1 MKGYTVGSKAVVGWA
16 EVGAWR
22 VLFGFRSHWGA
33 VRAEKQKATEG

>member
-1 MKGYTVGSKAVVGWA
+1 MECTVGSEVVVGWA

-22 VLFGFRSHWGA
+22 ALFGLRSRWGA